1 MRWMKI
7 LIDIEERQLSI
18 CSLMSWPPNNFEIRS
33 LINLK
38 RKKLSRDEIHWSIW
52 RTQTLFWVW
61 RLEQSSIPGKMPRE
75 SLAFKWMIQSIQRR
89 SKAISWMT
97 LRGERQV
104 FIKEHQFLIIWLVSM
119 QVRCIIR
126 LRQTSMPIQ
135 WVQIRRLAQRM
146 GCRRVRISMTSKFTI
161 WPDKDYKTRRS
172 WTQSCSSQVAVKL
185 SLSQLIDLLS
195 STT

>member
-1 MRWMKI
+1 
-7 LIDIEERQLSI
+7 
-18 CSLMSWPPNNFEIRS
+18 MSWPPNNFEVHS

-38 RKKLSRDEIHWSIW
+38 RKKRWRDEIHWNTW

-75 SLAFKWMIQSIQRR
+75 SLASKWMIRSIQRL
-89 SKAISWMT
+89 SKAISWMK
-97 LRGERQV
+97 LRGGHQV
-104 FIKEHQFLIIWLVSM
+104 FIKEHRFLIIIWLASR

-135 WVQIRRLAQRM
+135 SVQIHRLVRRM
-146 GCRRVRISMTSKFTI
+146 GCHRVRISLISKFII
-161 WPDKDYKTRRS
+161 WPDKDYKTQRS
-172 WTQSCSSQVAVKL
+172 WTQSCSSQAAVKL